1 MKKYMIVIFMLM
13 NTYSLLNGAF
23 SIGEMTV
30 YDISTYFNTT
40 GSIYWF
46 SDSQEYK
53 NGGIVFNFPAQYF
66 TQAPRVFVAVQPIL
80 YSIFGVLSPQIT
92 FVDKDSVEVRL
103 NVIAGSARGEAL
115 DNTAIIT
122 VFALGY

>member
-53 NGGIVFNFPAQYF
+53 NGGIVFNFPTQYF
-66 TQAPRVFVAVQPIL
+66 TGIPRVFLSVQPIL

-103 NVIAGSARGEAL
+103 NVIAGSTRGEAL

-122 VFALGY
+122 IFALGY